1 MTPLPRVVHF
11 EVNSPGYRRHRDTE
25 AHRIDGAAV
34 SAERRL
40 QSAEQGSWRWTEV
53 VPLKALAFAETHRFF
68 SDEASPL
75 KTEAALKQLEIVA

>member
-1 MTPLPRVVHF
+1 
-11 EVNSPGYRRHRDTE
+11 
-25 AHRIDGAAV
+25 
-34 SAERRL
+34 
-40 QSAEQGSWRWTEV
+40 